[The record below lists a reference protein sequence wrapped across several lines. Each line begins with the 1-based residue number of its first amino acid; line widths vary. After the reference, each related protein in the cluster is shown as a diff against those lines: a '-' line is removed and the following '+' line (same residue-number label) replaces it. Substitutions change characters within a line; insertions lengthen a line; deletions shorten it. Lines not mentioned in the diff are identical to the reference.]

1 MTALVGMSTEPDS
14 DRKWVKIQ
22 KNTFSFYAVSD
33 PLERANLK
41 DRERFVHR
49 RLVAEYDAWNQTML
63 SEEPK
68 NYSEKINGTYWT
80 DHYGNA
86 PD

>member
-1 MTALVGMSTEPDS
+1 
-14 DRKWVKIQ
+14 
-22 KNTFSFYAVSD
+22 
-33 PLERANLK
+33 
-41 DRERFVHR
+41 
-49 RLVAEYDAWNQTML
+49 ML